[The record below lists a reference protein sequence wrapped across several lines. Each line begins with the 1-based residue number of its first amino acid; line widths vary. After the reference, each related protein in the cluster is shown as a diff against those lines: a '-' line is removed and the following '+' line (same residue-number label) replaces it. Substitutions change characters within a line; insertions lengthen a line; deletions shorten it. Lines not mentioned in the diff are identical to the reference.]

1 MSASASRLPEI
12 RHIAGMSLA
21 RPHPWEGAM
30 LDRQKVETI
39 LSRRFPHATRD
50 QVAVSANAIMGLHEE
65 WEEVPCDDFA
75 ALAAQCAEG
84 REFRVLRR
92 RSL

>member
-1 MSASASRLPEI
+1 
-12 RHIAGMSLA
+12 
-21 RPHPWEGAM
+21 M

-50 QVAVSANAIMGLHEE
+50 QVVVSANAIMGLHEE
-65 WEEVPCDDFA
+65 WEEVPCDDFT

-84 REFRVLRR
+84 REFRILRR
-92 RSL
+92 RGL